1 MSTETRIILSTVDNQ
16 TKAEEIATSLV
27 SERLASCVN
36 ILPQILS
43 IYRWKG
49 QIEKEPETLL
59 IIKTRGDRVDEVIS
73 RVAEIHP
80 YEVPEVISLPI
91 EKGHQ
96 PYLDWILA
104 EASAQG
110 GDR

>member
-1 MSTETRIILSTVDNQ
+1 MSETRIILSTVDGQ
-16 TKAEEIATSLV
+16 SKAEEIAESLV

-36 ILPQILS
+36 ILPQIVS
-43 IYRWKG
+43 VYRWKG

-73 RVAEIHP
+73 RVVEIHP
-80 YEVPEVISLPI
+80 YDVPEVISLPI

-96 PYLDWILA
+96 PYLDWVLA
-104 EASAQG
+104 ETTAEG
-110 GDR
+110 RDR

>member
-1 MSTETRIILSTVDNQ
+1 MSNETRIILSTIDDQ
-16 TKAEEIATSLV
+16 SKAEEIATSLV

-36 ILPQILS
+36 ILPRILS

-49 QIEKEPETLL
+49 QIKKEPETLL

-96 PYLDWILA
+96 PYLDWVLA
-104 EASAQG
+104 ESSAQQS
-110 GDR
+110 DD

>member
-1 MSTETRIILSTVDNQ
+1 MSETRIMLSTVDGQ
-16 TKAEEIATSLV
+16 SKAEKIARSLV

-49 QIEKEPETLL
+49 QIETEPETLL
-59 IIKTRGDRVDEVIS
+59 IIKTRGDRVDEVIN
-73 RVAEIHP
+73 RVAAIHP

-91 EKGHQ
+91 EKGYK

-104 EASAQG
+104 ETSELG
-110 GDR
+110 GNR

>member
-1 MSTETRIILSTVDNQ
+1 MSETRIILSTVDGQ
-16 TKAEEIATSLV
+16 SKAEEIAESLV

-36 ILPQILS
+36 ILPQIVS
-43 IYRWKG
+43 VYRWKG

-73 RVAEIHP
+73 RVVEIHP
-80 YEVPEVISLPI
+80 YDVPEVISLPI

-96 PYLDWILA
+96 PYLDWVLA
-104 EASAQG
+104 ETATQG
-110 GDR
+110 GNR

>member
-1 MSTETRIILSTVDNQ
+1 MSETRIILSTVDSQ
-16 TKAEEIATSLV
+16 SKAEEIAGCLV

-49 QIEKEPETLL
+49 QIEKETETLL
-59 IIKTRGDRVDEVIS
+59 IIKTRGDRVDELIN

-80 YEVPEVISLPI
+80 YEVPEVICLPI
-91 EKGHQ
+91 EKGHK
-96 PYLDWILA
+96 PYLDWILV
-104 EASAQG
+104 ETTVQDSS
-110 GDR
+110 D

>member
-1 MSTETRIILSTVDNQ
+1 MSETRIILSTVDSRS
-16 TKAEEIATSLV
+16 KAEEIARCLV

-49 QIEKEPETLL
+49 QIETEPETLL
-59 IIKTRGDRVDEVIS
+59 IIKTRGDRVDEVIN
-73 RVAEIHP
+73 RVAAIHP

-91 EKGHQ
+91 EKGHE

-104 EASAQG
+104 ETTVQESSE
-110 GDR
+110 